1 MNLNSNPSA
10 CFADEPTENDD
21 LVLSQREWQNSRIN
35 RWLANQKCSSRQLSD
50 LQALGYR
57 GAAPC
62 SMLAASEILAELSGR
77 VGGVK

>member
-1 MNLNSNPSA
+1 MYSNHPA
-10 CFADEPTENDD
+10 NQADDPTQNDD

-35 RWLANQKCSSRQLSD
+35 RWLANQKCSSSQLSD

-62 SMLAASEILAELSGR
+62 SMLAASEILAELSSR
-77 VGGVK
+77 KGGVK